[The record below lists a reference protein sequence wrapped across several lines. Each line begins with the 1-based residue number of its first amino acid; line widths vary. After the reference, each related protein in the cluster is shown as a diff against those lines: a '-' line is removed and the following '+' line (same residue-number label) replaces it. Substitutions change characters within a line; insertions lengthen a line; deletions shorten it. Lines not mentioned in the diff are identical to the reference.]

1 MVYMYRG
8 LWGLGEIPS
17 VIILTWCHSLFTNFS
32 MKLSLIY
39 LSFVWF
45 TKTTNSIFVWLSIQ
59 CFLSSSGLLSIVFPS
74 LLRWVKFNVFLIA
87 SIYWVKIM
95 EWPRVRGRM
104 IKIDKK
110 RNFLSMLLEYY
121 ENLRLKEN
129 SQWKINCNNISVGP
143 AGCAAYIANPFTLSV
158 GWVPEGHWLEKPAK
172 AIARITIITKSSFRG
187 WQKLRRKTN
196 QVYRSVDPKLQVH
209 ASVISW
215 ISKS

>member
-39 LSFVWF
+39 ISFVWF

-74 LLRWVKFNVFLIA
+74 LFRWLKFNVFLIA

-95 EWPRVRGRM
+95 EWPSVRGRM

-121 ENLRLKEN
+121 GNLRLKEN
-129 SQWKINCNNISVGP
+129 SQWKINCNNISVGS
-143 AGCAAYIANPFTLSV
+143 AGCALCSLHRKSFHAQCGLSSRR
-158 GWVPEGHWLEKPAK
+158 ASTRK
-172 AIARITIITKSSFRG
+172 ACQSHCQTHNNH
-187 WQKLRRKTN
+187 QKF
-196 QVYRSVDPKLQVH
+196 
-209 ASVISW
+209 I
-215 ISKS
+215 